1 MNSCTHP
8 CSHTSQFC
16 FVNCSLR
23 SKRFRLVDR
32 GTRFSVLAAREMER
46 EPRSLWPLDSGSSFF
61 ALNRTEALAAQTVL
75 IVSSFHFP
83 NYWNFDLE
91 CKHDKLKT
99 ALRAEKLLGL
109 TVFSR
114 KGPELNI
121 QRPKDKTKRKKKH
134 QQQQANK
141 QTNNKA
147 KYKTNYKKRTQNES
161 VARVRTVTR
170 CSQIWWYSCTW
181 RMLIVIFSHFRAAH
195 QQAVCVCLPAPPAPQ
210 QRLCFNVARSRFLK
224 MM

>member
-1 MNSCTHP
+1 
-8 CSHTSQFC
+8 
-16 FVNCSLR
+16 
-23 SKRFRLVDR
+23 
-32 GTRFSVLAAREMER
+32 MER
-46 EPRSLWPLDSGSSFF
+46 EPRSLWLLDSGSSFF
-61 ALNRTEALAAQTVL
+61 ALNRTQTLAAQTVL

-121 QRPKDKTKRKKKH
+121 QTPKDKTKRKKKKH

-147 KYKTNYKKRTQNES
+147 KYKKNYKKRTQNES
-161 VARVRTVTR
+161 VARVWTVTR

-181 RMLIVIFSHFRAAH
+181 RMLINLRSGDTKKKKRIAWSQVI
-195 QQAVCVCLPAPPAPQ
+195 C
-210 QRLCFNVARSRFLK
+210 
-224 MM
+224 

>member
-1 MNSCTHP
+1 MNSSTYP
-8 CSHTSQFC
+8 SSHTSQFC

-23 SKRFRLVDR
+23 CKCFRLVDR
-32 GTRFSVLAAREMER
+32 GTRFSVLAAREMEW
-46 EPRSLWPLDSGSSFF
+46 ELRSLWLLDSGSSFF
-61 ALNRTEALAAQTVL
+61 ALNRTETLAAQTVL

-83 NYWNFDLE
+83 NYWNFYLE

-99 ALRAEKLLGL
+99 AMRAEKLLGL

-114 KGPELNI
+114 KDPELNI
-121 QRPKDKTKRKKKH
+121 QTPKDKTKRKKTSTTTS
-134 QQQQANK
+134 K

-181 RMLIVIFSHFRAAH
+181 RMLIGHFFPLSRS
-195 QQAVCVCLPAPPAPQ
+195 LP
-210 QRLCFNVARSRFLK
+210 RRRF
-224 MM
+224 